1 MAVRAKGPA
10 AGFSSCEPGGLG
22 QQGKI
27 EKRMEKDGEVYRD
40 GERERET

>member
-1 MAVRAKGPA
+1 MVVGAKGLA

-22 QQGKI
+22 QRGKI
-27 EKRMEKDGEVYRD
+27 EKRMEKDGKVYRD